1 MSKSQTRSPQDW
13 HKEDIKAAIRK
24 KGVSMADL
32 ARANSYSPR
41 TFSNVFHL
49 KYPKVEAIIAEFL
62 NTTPDIIWP
71 SRYSDPV
78 RIQPSRIASQS
89 VYRKVS

>member
-1 MSKSQTRSPQDW
+1 MSKSATHSLQDW

-24 KGVSMADL
+24 KGVSMSDL
-32 ARANSYSPR
+32 ARANNYNPR

-49 KYPKVEAIIAEFL
+49 KYPKVEAIIADFL

-78 RIQPSRIASQS
+78 HIQPSRFATSP